1 MPLWLLTDF
10 TRCAASRRGYQDY
23 LLTRKCARL
32 MPLWLLTDFTRCAAS
47 RRGYQDYLLI
57 IGVIVLIAD
66 LVYFGARLGGG
77 PQAPGPLTNVAA

>member
-1 MPLWLLTDF
+1 
-10 TRCAASRRGYQDY
+10 
-23 LLTRKCARL
+23 